1 MNPKQREANMQITL
15 DIPDP
20 LAARLKALP
29 DPQRFVIGLLAQSLE
44 GGLDQDQWW
53 TLLENIE
60 GVAVDTG
67 VTDLAQRHDH
77 YLGTL

>member
-1 MNPKQREANMQITL
+1 MQITL

-20 LAARLKALP
+20 LAARLNALP
-29 DPQRFVIGLLAQSLE
+29 DPQRFVIGLLVQSLD

-53 TLLENIE
+53 ALLEDIE
-60 GVAVDTG
+60 GVAVDTD
-67 VTDLAQRHDH
+67 VTDLAERHDH

>member
-1 MNPKQREANMQITL
+1 MQITL

-20 LAARLKALP
+20 LAARLNALP
-29 DPQRFVIGLLAQSLE
+29 DPQRFVIGLLLQSLD

-53 TLLENIE
+53 ALLEDIE

-67 VTDLAQRHDH
+67 VTDLAERHDH
-77 YLGTL
+77 YLGNL